1 MYFQFKMSV
10 FQCHGSF
17 QGCKFP
23 YLFFG
28 GYMVT
33 NPSARGVSAPL
44 SPHTIGDG
52 AHDRGKDHLREVEDL
67 KKINGCETGSRKI
80 GGIGDVYIYIWNL
93 EMSSILG

>member
-1 MYFQFKMSV
+1 
-10 FQCHGSF
+10 
-17 QGCKFP
+17 
-23 YLFFG
+23 
-28 GYMVT
+28 MVT